1 MKSHWLA
8 VILCLVPL
16 EQALSWG
23 QEGHSIVAE
32 IAQRRLNPTALQQI
46 NRLLGSE
53 LPDLTGAQFSLAS
66 IASWADDYRAADH
79 NETRNWH
86 FADIPY
92 GSDRYSAARDCVLDP
107 KEGDCIINALARSR
121 AVLAD
126 CSKPDSER
134 AMALKFVVHL
144 VGDLHQ
150 PLHAT
155 TRTNPD
161 TDQGDHGGNGV
172 EVIAFG
178 HPSNLHKVWD
188 SELIMHKVYDWGEY
202 VRLLETRWLPGKD
215 IAALQAG
222 EPVGWAEEAH
232 RAAQLVAYNLRPDHV
247 IDEEYYRD
255 AIPVVD
261 RQLALAGVRLARVL
275 NEALQCQ

>member
-1 MKSHWLA
+1 MKTCWLA
-8 VILCLVPL
+8 VMLCLAPL
-16 EQALSWG
+16 EQAFSWG

-32 IAQRRLNPTALQQI
+32 IAQRRVNPTALQQI

-53 LPDLTGAQFSLAS
+53 LPGLEGAQFSLAS
-66 IASWADDYRAADH
+66 IASWADDYRADDH
-79 NETRNWH
+79 NETRKWH

-92 GSDRYSAARDCVLDP
+92 SSDHYNAARDCVLDF

-121 AVLAD
+121 ATLAD
-126 CSKPDSER
+126 CSKPDQER
-134 AMALKFVVHL
+134 AMALKFVAHL

-161 TDQGDHGGNGV
+161 TDQDDHGGNGI
-172 EVIAFG
+172 EVTAFG
-178 HPSNLHKVWD
+178 HASNLHKVWD
-188 SELIMHKVYDWGEY
+188 SDLTMHKVYDWGEY
-202 VRLLETRWLPGKD
+202 VRLLETKWLRGKD

-222 EPVGWAEEAH
+222 DPVSWAEEAH
-232 RAAQLVAYNLRPDHV
+232 RAAQLVAYNFRPDHV

-275 NEALQCQ
+275 NETLQCQ